1 MDILD
6 FHVIDD
12 LKRVSREIYTKG
24 WGEANGGNISIRIT
38 AEELAPYEKHLVAG
52 EQKKLPFAMPEIGGD
67 CFLVTATGV
76 FFRNIERFPMESLG
90 IVRINQGGDIYT
102 TEWGFA
108 AGGKPTSE
116 LPAHLLSHAMRKKIS
131 KDRDRVILHTHATHL
146 IALSFVLPLDTGVV
160 TRELWEMMSECLVLF
175 PDGIGVMEWMVPGS
189 FEIGQETARLMARHR
204 LVLWAHHGIF
214 GAGQNMDQVF
224 GLIETADKAA
234 EMLLKVMAAGGKK
247 QVISSHQ
254 LRALAKAFGV
264 QPLEDAFE
272 GGESLK

>member
-1 MDILD
+1 MKILD
-6 FHVIDD
+6 LHLLDD
-12 LKRVSREIYTKG
+12 LKRVSNHIYTKG

-38 AEELAPYEKHLVAG
+38 AGELAPFEKHLAAG
-52 EQKKLPFAMPEIGGD
+52 EPHKLPFTIPEIGGD
-67 CFLVTATGV
+67 CFLVTGTGV
-76 FFRNIERFPMESLG
+76 FFRNIEQFPRQTLG
-90 IVRINQGGDIYT
+90 IVRINPKGDAYT
-102 TEWGFA
+102 TQWGFA

-116 LPAHLLSHAMRKKIS
+116 LSAHLLSHAVRKKNS
-131 KDRDRVILHTHATHL
+131 NDQDRVILHTHATHL

-175 PDGIGVMEWMVPGS
+175 PEGIGVMEWMVPGS
-189 FEIGQETARLMARHR
+189 FEIGHETARLMARHR

-247 QVISSHQ
+247 QAISSRQ
-254 LRALAKAFGV
+254 LRELAKAFSV
-264 QPLEDAFE
+264 RPLEDA
-272 GGESLK
+272 LK